1 MQLQKGRLIM
11 AGKNSASRRYLVRM
25 ASAMGIY
32 LLAILAGEYLIEG
45 DRITGAMVWLFALLP
60 GVAIA
65 AAVYVLGLY
74 IFEEKDEFLR
84 MLCIHQALIAT
95 GITLTFASIWG
106 FLENYA
112 LVAHIDVYWIV
123 ILWFSGFG
131 FGALVTRIVHG
142 SWGKHL

>member
-1 MQLQKGRLIM
+1 M
-11 AGKNSASRRYLVRM
+11 AGTKSASRRYLFRM
-25 ASAMGIY
+25 ATAMGFY

-45 DRITGAMVWLFALLP
+45 NRITGSVVWLFALLP
-60 GVAIA
+60 GIAIA

-95 GITLTFASIWG
+95 GIALTFAAIWG

-112 LVAHIDVYWIV
+112 LVAHVDAYWIV
-123 ILWFSGFG
+123 ILWFLGFG
-131 FGALVTRIVHG
+131 FGALVTRIIHG